1 MRGAGD
7 AAVGCRWSRVV
18 GDVVPFAAVPSDFH
32 AFVDISVLVACT
44 HRLAA
49 HWSAEECSRIVVRSQ
64 SEREKRDSTGEKKK
78 TAVGDARWVG
88 ADKND

>member
-1 MRGAGD
+1 M
-7 AAVGCRWSRVV
+7 
-18 GDVVPFAAVPSDFH
+18 PFAAVPSDFR
-32 AFVDISVLVACT
+32 AFVDISVPVACT

-64 SEREKRDSTGEKKK
+64 SEREKRDSTGKKK